1 MNTTRFASL
10 LVLSSLGL
18 AAAQQIPDK
27 FYFEEGKIRVL
38 ILSGRNNHD
47 WRASTPHL
55 RRILDAT
62 GKFDVRVTEE
72 PSGITAETLRPYDV
86 LVADYCGPRWGPQ
99 AEAAVEAFVR
109 SGKGL
114 AVVHAASYPFGIRN
128 VLGEKMTNTGVTEKQ
143 WAAWAEMVGASWR
156 EADEK
161 KGIPKTGHGRR
172 HSYNVKW
179 KDSSHPIAAGLP
191 VSFTTSDELYFSF
204 VLSPKIHVL
213 ATAFNAKEEGGS
225 GADEPL
231 IWTNQ
236 FGKGRVFHTAL
247 GHDVHAQLAQGFID
261 SFARGVEWAARSTVT
276 LPANLSIDPKAK
288 DALRVLLVTGGHDHE
303 ASLYSVFE
311 HMPDL
316 RVTVDPHPAAFR
328 RDLRKVFDVI
338 VFYDMLPEM
347 PEVQQKRLRDFAE
360 SGKGIVVLH
369 HAIANHQNWEWWW
382 KDLVG
387 GKYLLK
393 DEPSLSMKMST
404 YKHDVDLR
412 IEPRGKHPIL
422 KGLSSAW
429 MRDETYKGMWRAPG
443 TEVLLTTKHET
454 SDEALAW
461 ISPYALSKVV
471 FIQLGHGREAHE
483 NPWYSRLVRNAI
495 LWSAGRQP

>member
-10 LVLSSLGL
+10 LALSSLGI
-18 AAAQQIPDK
+18 AAAQQPPDK

-47 WRASTPHL
+47 WRDTTPHL

-72 PSGITAETLRPYDV
+72 PSGLTSETLRPYDV
-86 LVADYCGPRWGPQ
+86 LVADYCGPRWGAQ

-114 AVVHAASYPFGIRN
+114 AVVHAASYPFGVRN
-128 VLGEKMTNTGVTEKQ
+128 VLGEKMSNTGITQPPWK
-143 WAAWAEMVGASWR
+143 AWAEMVGASWQ
-156 EADEK
+156 EANEA

-172 HSYNVKW
+172 HVYDVKW
-179 KDSSHPIAAGLP
+179 KDPAHPIAAGLGP
-191 VSFTTSDELYFSF
+191 SFTTSDELYFSF

-213 ATAFNAKEEGGS
+213 ATAFNAKEEGGT
-225 GADEPL
+225 GTDEPL
-231 IWTNQ
+231 IWTNSY
-236 FGKGRVFHTAL
+236 GKGRVFQTAL

-261 SFARGVEWAARSTVT
+261 SFARGVEWSARSTVT
-276 LPANLSIDPKAK
+276 LPANLSIDPKTK
-288 DALRVLLVTGGHDHE
+288 DAVRVLLVTGGHDHE

-311 HMPDL
+311 HQSDI
-316 RVTVDPHPAAFR
+316 RVNTDPHPVAFR
-328 RDLRKVFDVI
+328 ADLREKYDVI
-338 VFYDMLPEM
+338 VLYDMIQDL
-347 PEVQQKRLRDFAE
+347 PEVQKKHLRNFVE
-360 SGKGIVVLH
+360 SGKGLVVLH
-369 HAIANHQNWEWWW
+369 HAIANYQDWEWWW
-382 KDLVG
+382 KDVVG
-387 GKYLLK
+387 GRYLLK
-393 DEPSLSMKMST
+393 DAPELGMKAST
-404 YKHDVDLR
+404 YKHDVDLG
-412 IEPRGKHPIL
+412 IEPSGKHPIL

-443 TEVLLTTKHET
+443 TQVLLTTKHAT

-461 ISPYALSKVV
+461 ISPYAKSKVV
-471 FIQLGHGREAHE
+471 FVQLGHGREAHE
-483 NPWYSRLVRNAI
+483 NPWYRKLVRNSI